1 MRRPLMLAIVVAA
14 AAAAAFLPPA
24 QGADFKRFFGTFVG
38 RALEAGPDNS
48 PREERDIDLMVRPE
62 GKVGIALS
70 WTNVTLVNGRRDVP
84 GVKRRADEVRLVP
97 APDRQFFLARA
108 AYDPFAE
115 KRSPNVLA
123 GDPLR
128 WATVGQ
134 DDIKVYSLVV
144 LDDGRYELQA
154 YTRATTEEGMELEW
168 QRIVDGQRLRHMTGK
183 AVRAD

>member
-1 MRRPLMLAIVVAA
+1 MRRPLMLAVVVAA

-48 PREERDIDLMVRPE
+48 PREERDIDLVVRPE

-115 KRSPNVLA
+115 KRSPDLLA

-128 WATVGQ
+128 WATVGEG
-134 DDIKVYSLVV
+134 DIKIYSLVI

-154 YTRATTEEGMELEW
+154 YTRATTEEGMALEW

>member
-1 MRRPLMLAIVVAA
+1 MRRPLVLAPVLAA
-14 AAAAAFLPPA
+14 AAAATILPPA

-38 RALEAGPDNS
+38 RALESGPDNS
-48 PREERDIDLMVRPE
+48 PRQERDIDLVVRPE
-62 GKVGIALS
+62 GKEGIALN
-70 WTNVTLVNGRRDVP
+70 WTNVTLVNGKRDVP

-97 APDRQFFLARA
+97 APNRQFFLARA

-168 QRIVDGQRLRHMTGK
+168 QRIVDGRRLRHMTGK